1 MKKPHLLPCIA
12 LVGGAA
18 AAVLRLFQNATGF
31 EEETGLPIS
40 GNLPGTAL
48 VILLVLLAVILT
60 LLVRRLPE
68 NKAPSFPADFTA
80 RDSRLLFLP
89 MAGLF
94 LMGLSGVLDLIAG
107 LGLTE
112 TLLQGVVSAAD
123 PSGMTSVVAISSS
136 DGYSPQAHLI
146 LGVLDLVS
154 AAGLFFAVRAC
165 GIKQRHNRLRFN
177 GTWLL
182 APVLAMAVR
191 LVLAYR
197 VDSVNPALEAY
208 YVELLALVFLN
219 LAFYRF
225 SSFSF
230 GSGQTRRFAL
240 YTCCAVV
247 LCMAAFCDSCSISA
261 RFLEIGGGLCVLGFL
276 LLHLTA
282 APTSEPS
289 GDSGEEIE

>member
-1 MKKPHLLPCIA
+1 
-12 LVGGAA
+12 
-18 AAVLRLFQNATGF
+18 
-31 EEETGLPIS
+31 
-40 GNLPGTAL
+40 
-48 VILLVLLAVILT
+48 
-60 LLVRRLPE
+60 
-68 NKAPSFPADFTA
+68 
-80 RDSRLLFLP
+80 
-89 MAGLF
+89 
-94 LMGLSGVLDLIAG
+94 MGLSGVLDLIAG

-230 GSGQTRRFAL
+230 GSGQTGVLPCTPAVPW
-240 YTCCAVV
+240 CCAWQPF
-247 LCMAAFCDSCSISA
+247 A
-261 RFLEIGGGLCVLGFL
+261 
-276 LLHLTA
+276 TA
-282 APTSEPS
+282 ARSRRAS
-289 GDSGEEIE
+289 WKSAVDSVCWASCCCI

>member
-1 MKKPHLLPCIA
+1 M
-12 LVGGAA
+12 
-18 AAVLRLFQNATGF
+18 
-31 EEETGLPIS
+31 
-40 GNLPGTAL
+40 
-48 VILLVLLAVILT
+48 
-60 LLVRRLPE
+60 
-68 NKAPSFPADFTA
+68 
-80 RDSRLLFLP
+80 
-89 MAGLF
+89 
-94 LMGLSGVLDLIAG
+94 
-107 LGLTE
+107 
-112 TLLQGVVSAAD
+112 
-123 PSGMTSVVAISSS
+123 
-136 DGYSPQAHLI
+136 
-146 LGVLDLVS
+146 S

-276 LLHLTA
+276 LLHLT
-282 APTSEPS
+282 PLPRPS
-289 GDSGEEIE
+289 PPETAEKKLSDIVAYSPSQFYFFRHLLK

>member
-1 MKKPHLLPCIA
+1 
-12 LVGGAA
+12 
-18 AAVLRLFQNATGF
+18 
-31 EEETGLPIS
+31 
-40 GNLPGTAL
+40 
-48 VILLVLLAVILT
+48 
-60 LLVRRLPE
+60 
-68 NKAPSFPADFTA
+68 
-80 RDSRLLFLP
+80 
-89 MAGLF
+89 
-94 LMGLSGVLDLIAG
+94 
-107 LGLTE
+107 
-112 TLLQGVVSAAD
+112 
-123 PSGMTSVVAISSS
+123 MTSVVAISSS

-247 LCMAAFCDSCSISA
+247 LWHGSLLRQLLDLGALPGNRRWTLCAGLLAAASDSRSHVRA
-261 RFLEIGGGLCVLGFL
+261 LRRQRRRN
-276 LLHLTA
+276 
-282 APTSEPS
+282 
-289 GDSGEEIE
+289 

>member
-1 MKKPHLLPCIA
+1 MKKPLLLPCIA

-60 LLVRRLPE
+60 LLARRLPE

-154 AAGLFFAVRAC
+154 AA
-165 GIKQRHNRLRFN
+165 

-276 LLHLTA
+276 LLHLTDT
-282 APTSEPS
+282 PTSEPS
-289 GDSGEEIE
+289 GDSREEIE